1 MHARDLMTSPTITCH
16 VNDPLSVAARRM
28 WDGDVGVLPVIND
41 DGKLTGMITDRDVC
55 MAALMQGRELDKL
68 LVNAAMARHVI
79 SATPD
84 ATIGD
89 IERLMAKHQIRR
101 IPIVDAS
108 GKPIGI
114 ISMND
119 LALGSAK
126 PKTELAQAPSKITH
140 TLAAICVHR
149 NPNQQAA

>member
-1 MHARDLMTSPTITCH
+1 MHARDLMTSPTTTCH
-16 VNDPLSVAARRM
+16 VNDPLAVAARRM
-28 WDGDVGVLPVIND
+28 WDGDLGVLPVIND
-41 DGKLTGMITDRDVC
+41 EGKLTGMITDRDIC
-55 MAALMQGRELDKL
+55 MAALMQGAALDNL
-68 LVNAAMARHVI
+68 LVNGAMARHVV
-79 SATPD
+79 SATPE

-89 IERLMAKHQIRR
+89 VERLMAKYQVRR

-119 LALGSAK
+119 LALASAR
-126 PKTELAQAPSKITH
+126 PKTEPAQAPSKIAH

-149 NPNQQAA
+149 TSNQQAA